1 MIGNEDVRD
10 ELAACPVCTDELL
23 VQEYRCRGCG
33 VVLRGRFRR
42 CELCALPEELLHFV
56 GVFLEVEGNFRSVER
71 RLGISYPTV
80 KARLASVN
88 ARLAEARLRADAG
101 IAPGA
106 PDDADVRPASAAG
119 RVDRPGADQPGAD
132 RPGAEPRGTGG
143 HSARGRNAQTRNA
156 ETPDD
161 ERRSARGRS
170 ERLALLRE
178 LRSGRITVDE
188 ALRELRDA

>member
-1 MIGNEDVRD
+1 MTGNEYVHD
-10 ELAACPVCTDELL
+10 ELAACPVCSDELL

-33 VVLRGRFRR
+33 VVLRGLFRR

-106 PDDADVRPASAAG
+106 PDDADAGAWSADAG
-119 RVDRPGADQPGAD
+119 GGAEQPGAEW
-132 RPGAEPRGTGG
+132 RGARRHG
-143 HSARGRNAQTRNA
+143 ARGRRAHASGVQ
-156 ETPDD
+156 
-161 ERRSARGRS
+161 GRD
-170 ERLALLRE
+170 ERLALLRD
-178 LRSGRITVDE
+178 LRAGRITVDE
-188 ALRELRDA
+188 ALQELRDA

>member
-1 MIGNEDVRD
+1 MTSNDDVRD
-10 ELAACPVCTDELL
+10 GLAACPVCADELL

-33 VVLRGRFRR
+33 VVLKGAFRR

-56 GVFLEVEGNFRSVER
+56 GVFLEAEGNFRSVER

-101 IAPGA
+101 PAQAA
-106 PDDADVRPASAAG
+106 PDDAAA
-119 RVDRPGADQPGAD
+119 
-132 RPGAEPRGTGG
+132 
-143 HSARGRNAQTRNA
+143 
-156 ETPDD
+156 
-161 ERRSARGRS
+161 RSAPGSRAPGRS

-178 LRSGRITVDE
+178 VRAGRISVDE
-188 ALRELRDA
+188 ALRGLR

>member
-1 MIGNEDVRD
+1 MVGNEDVRE
-10 ELAACPVCTDELL
+10 ELAACPVCSDELL

-33 VVLRGRFRR
+33 IVLRGLFRR
-42 CELCALPEELLHFV
+42 CELCALPEDLLHFV

-101 IAPGA
+101 IAPGE
-106 PDDADVRPASAAG
+106 PDDADDADDADARPSSADAG
-119 RVDRPGADQPGAD
+119 GGADQRGAPGH
-132 RPGAEPRGTGG
+132 GG
-143 HSARGRNAQTRNA
+143 RTRNA
-156 ETPDD
+156 HAPGAQ
-161 ERRSARGRS
+161 RRS
-170 ERLALLRE
+170 ERLALLRDV
-178 LRSGRITVDE
+178 RAGRLTVDQ

>member
-10 ELAACPVCTDELL
+10 ELAACPVCSDELL

-33 VVLRGRFRR
+33 VVLRGLFRR
-42 CELCALPEELLHFV
+42 CELCALPEEMLHFV

-101 IAPGA
+101 IASGA
-106 PDDADVRPASAAG
+106 PDDADARSSLG
-119 RVDRPGADQPGAD
+119 T
-132 RPGAEPRGTGG
+132 RGHG
-143 HSARGRNAQTRNA
+143 ARGRNAGAPNVDAPNA
-156 ETPDD
+156 QG
-161 ERRSARGRS
+161 RSVRGRS
-170 ERLALLRE
+170 ERLALLRD
-178 LRSGRITVDE
+178 LRAGRITVDE

>member
-10 ELAACPVCTDELL
+10 ELAACPVCSDELL

-42 CELCALPEELLHFV
+42 CELCALPEEMLHFV

-88 ARLAEARLRADAG
+88 ARLAEARLRVSAAT
-101 IAPGA
+101 APGA
-106 PDDADVRPASAAG
+106 PDDADVRPWRAAAG
-119 RVDRPGADQPGAD
+119 RG
-132 RPGAEPRGTGG
+132 
-143 HSARGRNAQTRNA
+143 ARGHDTRARDA
-156 ETPDD
+156 EASDAR
-161 ERRSARGRS
+161 ERG
-170 ERLALLRE
+170 ERLALLRD
-178 LRSGRITVDE
+178 LRAGRITVDE
-188 ALRELRDA
+188 ALRGLRDG

>member
-1 MIGNEDVRD
+1 MIGNEGVRD
-10 ELAACPVCTDELL
+10 ELAACPVCSDELL

-33 VVLRGRFRR
+33 VVLRGLFRR

-106 PDDADVRPASAAG
+106 PDDADARPWSAAAG
-119 RVDRPGADQPGAD
+119 G
-132 RPGAEPRGTGG
+132 GAERRGARG
-143 HSARGRNAQTRNA
+143 HGTRGRNAEA
-156 ETPDD
+156 SD
-161 ERRSARGRS
+161 ARERS
-170 ERLALLRE
+170 ERLALLRD
-178 LRSGRITVDE
+178 LRAGRITVDE
-188 ALRELRDA
+188 ALRGLRDG